1 MIEEC
6 KNAIKDFKEGLKR
19 SRPNDYEKLA
29 SIKDEKAFEAAV
41 DLAYGDAKR
50 TMTGIGKHEKEKNAA
65 ITEIRDELRKY
76 FLRKRRRRKKKT
88 STKSIAT
95 CVPFGADTF
104 PVVTLGHTGKPKK
117 L

>member
-50 TMTGIGKHEKEKNAA
+50 TMTGTG
-65 ITEIRDELRKY
+65 T
-76 FLRKRRRRKKKT
+76 
-88 STKSIAT
+88 
-95 CVPFGADTF
+95 ADHHKD
-104 PVVTLGHTGKPKK
+104 L
-117 L
+117 